1 MLAIPKSRKYLK
13 FLANRSLQDD
23 NLKSWE
29 AIYNPDASHSGRE
42 CVCLAGDSIMCLTQG
57 SGDTGRKQ
65 NPSVPANE
73 KIKVETVGR
82 GPGDGVT
89 AHGLIFKTI

>member
-1 MLAIPKSRKYLK
+1 
-13 FLANRSLQDD
+13 
-23 NLKSWE
+23 
-29 AIYNPDASHSGRE
+29 
-42 CVCLAGDSIMCLTQG
+42 MCLIQG
-57 SGDTGRKQ
+57 LGDTGRKQ